1 MHKLQRRKILFTVA
15 ATITLSQCIIWTA
28 IYISAVTLYSCSTQL
43 SYFTNLLQRGD
54 LKGNT
59 RINYISTLTYVA
71 YLWNGKCKRGNATKA
86 FYWPDRIPS
95 SERTYAWMLSYSLVT
110 SCWIPASVGLMTGAF
125 YGQSEDAVICMSLP
139 WLVITFILTVMDLSA
154 AVMYTF
160 DIFHMTDKKAYL
172 QFIGVGLKNTTI
184 IEGLEGK
191 TPQEWQYDTIIP
203 GVIFVSIYLRLVVLW
218 LINVY
223 LLIKVFNEIWW
234 LRREKKKES
243 VKRPQNFEMSV
254 INRIQEQRPSPQ
266 MQDAPNKNAQYV
278 PWMDLVSFKTN
289 VQQQSL
295 TQRRKSELIINT
307 KIAENYNQAK
317 LQRLNEEFRKK
328 YLPVDSQ
335 LVKITDNNLSPD
347 RMRRRH
353 SEESYIWR
361 EKVRDKARRFS
372 EQQHQIKVIAELLEQ
387 RASGT
392 PSKAT
397 KQAENER
404 RRSKTKEPVNWYE
417 PIWEM
422 ETADSHYTTIENDL
436 YSPVFDYLG
445 QPTPHLQPFK
455 WTLDSPTFKRYEQRI
470 IFNYPV
476 ASPTS
481 LQENNPLRRIWNE
494 IQVLKYGP
502 KTQNKPPPSP
512 KIDYE
517 L

>member
-1 MHKLQRRKILFTVA
+1 
-15 ATITLSQCIIWTA
+15 
-28 IYISAVTLYSCSTQL
+28 
-43 SYFTNLLQRGD
+43 
-54 LKGNT
+54 
-59 RINYISTLTYVA
+59 
-71 YLWNGKCKRGNATKA
+71 
-86 FYWPDRIPS
+86 
-95 SERTYAWMLSYSLVT
+95 
-110 SCWIPASVGLMTGAF
+110 
-125 YGQSEDAVICMSLP
+125 
-139 WLVITFILTVMDLSA
+139 
-154 AVMYTF
+154 
-160 DIFHMTDKKAYL
+160 
-172 QFIGVGLKNTTI
+172 
-184 IEGLEGK
+184 
-191 TPQEWQYDTIIP
+191 
-203 GVIFVSIYLRLVVLW
+203 
-218 LINVY
+218 
-223 LLIKVFNEIWW
+223 
-234 LRREKKKES
+234 
-243 VKRPQNFEMSV
+243 MSV

-481 LQENNPLRRIWNE
+481 LQ
-494 IQVLKYGP
+494 
-502 KTQNKPPPSP
+502 
-512 KIDYE
+512 
-517 L
+517 